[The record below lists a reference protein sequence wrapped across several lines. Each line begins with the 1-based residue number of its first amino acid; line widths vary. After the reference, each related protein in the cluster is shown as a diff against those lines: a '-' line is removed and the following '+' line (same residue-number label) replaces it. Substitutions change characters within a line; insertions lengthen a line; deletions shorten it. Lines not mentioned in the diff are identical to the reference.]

1 MIMNQIKQVKNGAIT
16 GKAAKTVDV
25 GKTQFIE
32 FAASL
37 CYDEYNKKEKR
48 LDRIFLFHEER

>member
-1 MIMNQIKQVKNGAIT
+1 MIEKFGQSIPAQAI
-16 GKAAKTVDV
+16 AAE
-25 GKTQFIE
+25 TQFIE

>member
-1 MIMNQIKQVKNGAIT
+1 MEAIT